1 MTRIIGGSAGG
12 RHLATP
18 RGEATRPTSDRVR
31 EALFSALES
40 WFGTWEGVRVLD
52 LYAGSGALGLEACS
66 RGAEHALLVEKDRR
80 TAQLVAANARELG
93 LARARVVGG
102 TVRSTLAGR
111 PEAAYDLVLSD
122 PPYPLEDA
130 EVDADLAA
138 LVAHGWLADEAMVVV
153 ERSRRSPEPRWPTG
167 FGSTRRRKYGET
179 TLWSAVWQ
187 PGGTEQPGDA
197 GAPDQTPD
205 PETPDP
211 ERDEQE

>member
-1 MTRIIGGSAGG
+1 VTRIIGGSAGG

-18 RGEATRPTSDRVR
+18 KGEATRPTSDRVR

-122 PPYPLEDA
+122 PPYPLEDQ

-153 ERSRRSPEPRWPTG
+153 ERSRRSPEPRWPAG

-187 PGGTEQPGDA
+187 PGGT
-197 GAPDQTPD
+197 DQQD
-205 PETPDP
+205 RPETPAPDGTQQA
-211 ERDEQE
+211 RDEQE

>member
-1 MTRIIGGSAGG
+1 MAPVTRIIGGSAGG

-18 RGEATRPTSDRVR
+18 RGEATRPTSNRVR

-52 LYAGSGALGLEACS
+52 QYAGSGALGLEACS
-66 RGAEHALLVEKDRR
+66 RGADHALLVEKDRR

-122 PPYPLEDA
+122 PPYPLEDH
-130 EVDADLAA
+130 EVEADLAA

-153 ERSRRSPEPRWPTG
+153 ERSRRSPEPRWPAG

-187 PGGTEQPGDA
+187 PGGT
-197 GAPDQTPD
+197 DQQD
-205 PETPDP
+205 RPETPDP
-211 ERDEQE
+211 GSTEQARDEQE

>member
-1 MTRIIGGSAGG
+1 MAPVTRIIGGSAGG

-40 WFGTWEGVRVLD
+40 WFGSWEGVRVLD

-122 PPYPLEDA
+122 PPYPLEDQ

-153 ERSRRSPEPRWPTG
+153 ERSRRSPEPRWPAG

-187 PGGTEQPGDA
+187 PGGT
-197 GAPDQTPD
+197 DQQD
-205 PETPDP
+205 RPETPDP
-211 ERDEQE
+211 GSTEQARDEQE

>member
-1 MTRIIGGSAGG
+1 MAPVTRIIGGSAGG

-122 PPYPLEDA
+122 PPYPLEDQ

-153 ERSRRSPEPRWPTG
+153 ERSRRSPEPRWPAG

-187 PGGTEQPGDA
+187 PGGT
-197 GAPDQTPD
+197 DQQD
-205 PETPDP
+205 RPETPDP
-211 ERDEQE
+211 GSTEQARDEQE

>member
-12 RHLATP
+12 RHLTTP

-66 RGAEHALLVEKDRR
+66 RGADHALLVEKDRR
-80 TAQLVAANARELG
+80 TAQLVVANARELG
-93 LARARVVGG
+93 LTAARVVGG

-122 PPYPLEDA
+122 PPYPLPDE
-130 EVDADLAA
+130 EVDADL
-138 LVAHGWLADEAMVVV
+138 LVLVEHGWLADEAMVVV
-153 ERSRRSPEPRWPTG
+153 ERSRRSPEPRWPDG

-187 PGGTEQPGDA
+187 PGALDNEE
-197 GAPDQTPD
+197 PD
-205 PETPDP
+205 PRDH

>member
-12 RHLATP
+12 RHLTTP

-66 RGAEHALLVEKDRR
+66 RGADHALLVEKDRR
-80 TAQLVAANARELG
+80 TAQLVVANARDLG
-93 LARARVVGG
+93 LSAARVVGG

-122 PPYPLEDA
+122 PPYPLPDE
-130 EVDADLAA
+130 EVDADLRA
-138 LVAHGWLADEAMVVV
+138 LVEHGWLADEAMVVV
-153 ERSRRSPEPRWPTG
+153 ERSRRSPEPGWPDG

-187 PGGTEQPGDA
+187 PGGT
-197 GAPDQTPD
+197 DQQD
-205 PETPDP
+205 PEPPDTGSP
-211 ERDEQE
+211 DLGRDEQE

>member
-1 MTRIIGGSAGG
+1 VTRIIGGSAGG

-40 WFGTWEGVRVLD
+40 WFGSWEGVRVLD

-122 PPYPLEDA
+122 PPYPLEDQ

-153 ERSRRSPEPRWPTG
+153 ERSRRSPEPRWPAG

-187 PGGTEQPGDA
+187 PGGT
-197 GAPDQTPD
+197 DQQD
-205 PETPDP
+205 RPETPDP
-211 ERDEQE
+211 GSTEQARDEQE